1 MKTDAILVFK
11 SALEYFALR
20 LGDSS
25 PGAVECYRWSSIPR
39 GWKRAGDE
47 RLQIDTAPL
56 VHHGR
61 QLLTPRGLVVN
72 VTATLKLDGSTPI
85 SGVLLD
91 RYGARDI
98 LRVFGNPFAVDRTAP
113 TVDRTAPTA
122 DELAAEQ
129 DARQARAE
137 EAERVSDAHDKREG
151 EGWK

>member
-1 MKTDAILVFK
+1 MKTAAILVFK

-25 PGAVECYRWSSIPR
+25 PGSVECYRWSSIPR

-56 VHHGR
+56 VKHGR

-72 VTATLKLDGSTPI
+72 VGATLKLDGVTPI
-85 SGVLLD
+85 AGELLD

-113 TVDRTAPTA
+113 TA

-137 EAERVSDAHDKREG
+137 ETERVSDSHQKAEG
-151 EGWK
+151 EGWER

>member
-11 SALEYFALR
+11 SALDYFALR
-20 LGDSS
+20 LGDAS

-72 VTATLKLDGSTPI
+72 VKATLKLDGVTPI
-85 SGVLLD
+85 AGVLLD
-91 RYGARDI
+91 RYGARDT
-98 LRVFGNPFAVDRTAP
+98 LRIFGNPFAVYRA
-113 TVDRTAPTA
+113 APTA
-122 DELAAEQ
+122 EELRAKQ

-137 EAERVSDAHDKREG
+137 EAERVSDSHQKSEG
-151 EGWK
+151 EGWNR